1 MPAIGKTILIINDE
15 QNKAAALERLLKN
28 EPGLHCDI
36 ITLEEFTKKSL
47 RATLADC
54 AEKGFPVSVIISDDV
69 ISNDLNGLTVANIA
83 QESPDKPAV
92 LIKTSWQSPGA
103 AMQNHPMIKGFFNQ
117 SSRFS
122 DLTKAVKSILAK
134 GTQQSL
140 ER

>member
-1 MPAIGKTILIINDE
+1 MPAIGRTILIINDE

-54 AEKGFPVSVIISDDV
+54 AKKGFPVSVIISDDV
-69 ISNDLNGLTVANIA
+69 ISTELDGLTVANIA
-83 QESPDKPAV
+83 QESHDKPAV

-103 AMQNHPMIKGFFNQ
+103 AMQNHQMIKGFFNRF
-117 SSRFS
+117 SPFS
-122 DLTKAVKSILAK
+122 DLTKALKSILAIS
-134 GTQQSL
+134 TQQSL